1 MTVGNCWVKNQKPED
16 SSEESDEIHKIEE
29 NNEDLNKFKIK

>member
-1 MTVGNCWVKNQKPED
+1 MTLGNFWATNQKPED

-29 NNEDLNKFKIK
+29 ENEEDNKFKIK